1 MGRVQDKVAI
11 VTGGSTGLGKAT
23 SLLLAAEGAK
33 VVIADIQDD
42 LGAAAAEEIKA
53 SGGSAHYFH
62 MDVTSEEN
70 VEQVCADVFKSLG
83 SIDILVNN
91 AGINKLSSGQEV
103 TDADLYETLQVNL
116 AAPLWLIRAL
126 SPRMVENNYGR
137 IINISSVW
145 SVVSKQRRVTY
156 SMSKAGLNALT
167 RSLAVEL
174 APHNVLVNAVAP
186 GFVNTELTSQNNSL
200 EEIEAISRLIPMG
213 RLAEPAEIAELVF
226 FLCSERNSYIT
237 GQTLL
242 VDGGFS
248 CT

>member
-1 MGRVQDKVAI
+1 MDAYL
-11 VTGGSTGLGKAT
+11 STLN
-23 SLLLAAEGAK
+23 ER
-33 VVIADIQDD
+33 
-42 LGAAAAEEIKA
+42 
-53 SGGSAHYFH
+53 
-62 MDVTSEEN
+62 
-70 VEQVCADVFKSLG
+70 
-83 SIDILVNN
+83 IDILVNN

-116 AAPLWLIRAL
+116 AAPLRLIRAL

>member
-1 MGRVQDKVAI
+1 M
-11 VTGGSTGLGKAT
+11 VTGASRGIGFA
-23 SLLLAAEGAK
+23 
-33 VVIADIQDD
+33 IADRLRQEGVRVLAPDRSYLD
-42 LGAAAAEEIKA
+42 LSSSA
-53 SGGSAHYFH
+53 S
-62 MDVTSEEN
+62 MDAYLSTLNER
-70 VEQVCADVFKSLG
+70 
-83 SIDILVNN
+83 IDILVNN

-116 AAPLWLIRAL
+116 AAPLRLIRAL

>member
-1 MGRVQDKVAI
+1 L
-11 VTGGSTGLGKAT
+11 VTGASRGIGLA
-23 SLLLAAEGAK
+23 
-33 VVIADIQDD
+33 IADRLRQEGVRVLTPDRSCLD
-42 LGAAAAEEIKA
+42 L
-53 SGGSAHYFH
+53 SSSTS
-62 MDVTSEEN
+62 MDAYLSTLNER
-70 VEQVCADVFKSLG
+70 
-83 SIDILVNN
+83 IDILVND

-116 AAPLWLIRAL
+116 AAPLRLIRAL

-137 IINISSVW
+137 IVNISSIW

-186 GFVNTELTSQNNSL
+186 GFVNTELTSQNNSP
-200 EEIEAISRLIPMG
+200 EEIEAINRLIPMG

-226 FLCSERNSYIT
+226 FLCSEKNSYIT

-242 VDGGFS
+242 VDGGFTS
-248 CT
+248 L

>member
-1 MGRVQDKVAI
+1 L
-11 VTGGSTGLGKAT
+11 VTGASRGIGFA
-23 SLLLAAEGAK
+23 
-33 VVIADIQDD
+33 IADRLRQEGVRVLAPDRSYLD
-42 LGAAAAEEIKA
+42 LSSSA
-53 SGGSAHYFH
+53 S
-62 MDVTSEEN
+62 MDAYLSTLNER
-70 VEQVCADVFKSLG
+70 
-83 SIDILVNN
+83 IDILVNN

-116 AAPLWLIRAL
+116 AAPLRLIRAL